1 MVWPSPCLYCRF
13 LAFLGGISD
22 GTVDVNNIFNHDPGY
37 TYLLFRELVL
47 GEYNDLSGYPFSVA
61 KYYFPDFLLTWLIYG
76 LGANVVWGIYL
87 WMFAVLVISLGG
99 WLLLCDALFSPN
111 LNRRI
116 LVILIHALPLIYM
129 AWLGSDIFLIH
140 AMPIFI
146 TALGLRC
153 LGCYGC
159 LCAFWAKI
167 IIQKNGL
174 IVLP

>member
-1 MVWPSPCLYCRF
+1 MAELKNKNKAISSDFSLAGGLGTRDWVFVGVAITVLILSFFAFWAAFPMERLMLIIF
-13 LAFLGGISD
+13 LI
-22 GTVDVNNIFNHDPGY
+22 TIRY

-111 LNRRI
+111 LNRR
-116 LVILIHALPLIYM
+116 Y
-129 AWLGSDIFLIH
+129 W
-140 AMPIFI
+140 
-146 TALGLRC
+146 
-153 LGCYGC
+153 
-159 LCAFWAKI
+159 
-167 IIQKNGL
+167 
-174 IVLP
+174 